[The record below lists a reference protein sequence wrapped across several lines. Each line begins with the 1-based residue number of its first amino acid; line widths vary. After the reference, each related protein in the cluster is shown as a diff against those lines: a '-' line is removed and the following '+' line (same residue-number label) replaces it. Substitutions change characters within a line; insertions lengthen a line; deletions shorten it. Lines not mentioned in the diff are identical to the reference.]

1 MRKMILVLTII
12 SIPCLSS
19 LITGCAAGQMAYQPP
34 SQHAQTNIKT
44 IDKPLDEVWKNAV
57 SNLGKQ
63 FFVINN
69 IDKSSGLIN
78 VSYNGSPEKYIDCG
92 QLSSHVENL
101 RGTRDYNFSGSKEYQ
116 EYEVMTNGIGGE
128 LWLVKRKMSLEG
140 RINLIF
146 EATTKNQTRITANT
160 RYVVIKDIQLFSPG
174 RSIAGMNGSTV
185 NFHDSISFNS
195 GNEAV
200 KFTGNSPTECKA
212 TGALE
217 KEILELI
224 N

>member
-1 MRKMILVLTII
+1 M
-12 SIPCLSS
+12 
-19 LITGCAAGQMAYQPP
+19 GCAGGQMGYKPP
-34 SQHAQTNIKT
+34 SQYAQTNIKT
-44 IDKPLDEVWKNAV
+44 IDKPIDEVWKTAV
-57 SNLGKQ
+57 PNLGKQ

-92 QLSSHVENL
+92 QISSHVQNL

-116 EYEVMTNGIGGE
+116 EYEVMTDGVGGE
-128 LWLVKRKMSLEG
+128 LWFVKRKMSLEG

-160 RYVVIKDIQLFSPG
+160 RYVVTKDIQQFSPG
-174 RSIAGMNGSTV
+174 RSAAGMNGSTV

-195 GNEAV
+195 GNGAT
-200 KFTGNSPTECKA
+200 FSGNTPTECKA
-212 TGALE
+212 TGVLE